1 MEQAFHAARL
11 VAAHDALLALLAEYN
26 AGASIPADSI
36 AARLTDETFDSPAG
50 FDITYMAD
58 GQPLAGEGV

>member
-26 AGASIPADSI
+26 AGAAVLADSI
-36 AARLTDETFDSPAG
+36 SARLTDETFDSPAG
-50 FDITYMAD
+50 FDVTYMVD